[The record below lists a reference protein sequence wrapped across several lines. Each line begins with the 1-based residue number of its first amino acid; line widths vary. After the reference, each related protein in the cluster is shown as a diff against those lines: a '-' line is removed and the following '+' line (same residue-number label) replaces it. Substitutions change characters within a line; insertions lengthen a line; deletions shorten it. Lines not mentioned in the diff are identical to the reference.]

1 MASIEQ
7 LLQRWGARREDR
19 RHLFIGIGG
28 GSASGKT
35 TIADEIR
42 GRLAP
47 LSVEIIHQD
56 RFFKPARELPTY
68 YSEIY
73 RKPKPDY
80 NHPDS
85 LKTEEM
91 FACCRSVRGSDVVI
105 LEGILALY
113 YPELRE
119 RMDIK
124 CYVAADADER
134 IIRRIRRNLPRSSYD
149 EITHYYLESVRYQHE
164 RYNAP
169 TEQYAD
175 LVIPGG
181 MADTAQRQAVL
192 DDLCQTILRFQN
204 DLMSRRERE
213 RSDLCSP

>member
-1 MASIEQ
+1 MQIIET
-7 LLQRWGARREDR
+7 LLQHWKEHRGDR
-19 RHLFIGIGG
+19 QHLFIGIGG

-35 TIADEIR
+35 TIARHIQE
-42 GRLAP
+42 RLQP

-56 RFFKPARELPTY
+56 RFFKPAQALPTY

-73 RKPKPDY
+73 QEPRPDY
-80 NHPDS
+80 NRPDS
-85 LKTEEM
+85 FNTEEM
-91 FACCRSVRGSDVVI
+91 FAYCRAIQGFDVVI

-119 RMDIK
+119 QMDIK

-134 IIRRIRRNLPRSSYD
+134 IIRRIKRNLARWSYD
-149 EITHYYLESVRYQHE
+149 EITNYYLESVRYQHA

-169 TEQYAD
+169 TQQHAD

-181 MADTAQRQAVL
+181 MAEAVQREAIL
-192 DDLCQTILRFQN
+192 SALCDTILQFFKTPPMTPN
-204 DLMSRRERE
+204 DQLMR
-213 RSDLCSP
+213 